1 MDRIS
6 LVMRSTNRWLLRS
19 SGVIVFLAL
28 WEMAPRLGWLDPYF
42 VPPLSVVLAEVA
54 KLTESGELPLH
65 LLVSGWRALTG
76 LTVALVIALP
86 LGTVLGRWPSALSE
100 TVDPLLR
107 LLSQANPFTLLP
119 LFLLFFGI
127 GETAKVA
134 VVSWVT
140 LWPILF
146 YTMTATRN
154 VDPLQI
160 RTAVSMGV
168 NSTQLLWKVILPA
181 SVPTIF
187 IGVRSGASLAFFI
200 LVAAEMLGTNGGLGW
215 MVHNAAMNYLIPRI
229 YAAAAF
235 IVLLGFLLNRFLL
248 QMEESLF
255 AWHDSPAIFH
265 RAGRPRLSP
274 RRPGRYALLSG
285 AIVLLLL
292 LIVGGLEVRKVNRE
306 SMNGR
311 PAESG
316 HSGHFGTPLE
326 VGSGGL

>member
-1 MDRIS
+1 MQ
-6 LVMRSTNRWLLRS
+6 STNRWLLRS
-19 SGVIVFLAL
+19 SGVIVFLVL

-42 VPPLSVVLAEVA
+42 VSPLSVVLAEAV
-54 KLTESGELPLH
+54 KLAVSGELPVH
-65 LLVSGWRALTG
+65 LLVSTWRALTG

-86 LGTVLGRWPSALSE
+86 LGVVLGRWPTALTE
-100 TVDPLLR
+100 ALDPLLR
-107 LLSQANPFTLLP
+107 LLSQVNPFTLLP

-134 VVSWVT
+134 VVTWVT

-146 YTMTATRN
+146 YTATAARN
-154 VDPLQI
+154 VDPVQI
-160 RTAVSMGV
+160 KTAASMGV
-168 NSTQLLWKVILPA
+168 SRAQLLLKVILPA

-187 IGVRSGASLAFFI
+187 IGVRNGASLTFFI

-229 YAAAAF
+229 YAAAAI
-235 IVLLGFLLNRFLL
+235 IVMLGFLLNRFLL
-248 QMEESLF
+248 HMEESLF
-255 AWHDSPAIFH
+255 VWHDSPAIF
-265 RAGRPRLSP
+265 RRTGQPRLSP
-274 RRPGRYALLSG
+274 RRPGRWTLLSG

-292 LIVGGLEVRKVNRE
+292 LIVGGLEVRRVNRE

-311 PAESG
+311 PAESS

-326 VGSGGL
+326 VSPGGL

>member
-1 MDRIS
+1 MQ
-6 LVMRSTNRWLLRS
+6 STTSCLLRS

-28 WEMAPRLGWLDPYF
+28 WEVAPRLGWLDPYF
-42 VPPLSVVLAEVA
+42 VPPLSVVLSEAV
-54 KLTESGELPLH
+54 KLTESGELPCH

-76 LTVALVIALP
+76 LTVALVVALP
-86 LGTVLGRWPSALSE
+86 VGIVLGRWPVGVVE
-100 TVDPLLR
+100 TLDPLLR
-107 LLSQANPFTLLP
+107 LLSQVNPFTLLP

-134 VVSWVT
+134 VVAWVT

-146 YTMTATRN
+146 YAMTAARS

-160 RTAVSMGV
+160 RTAASMGV
-168 NSTQLLWKVILPA
+168 SRVQLLWKVILPA

-187 IGVRSGASLAFFI
+187 IGVRNGASLAFFI

-235 IVLLGFLLNRFLL
+235 IMLLGFLLNRFLL
-248 QMEESLF
+248 RIEESLF
-255 AWHDSPAIFH
+255 VWHDSPAIFH
-265 RAGRPRLSP
+265 RNGRPRLSP
-274 RRPGRYALLSG
+274 RRPGRWTLLSG

-292 LIVGGLEVRKVNRE
+292 LIVGGLEVRRVNQE